1 LLLCFLGGLGFAN
14 LGIIGLYLG
23 MVFEEVKRRPLYV
36 VRQTLRPGDSQLAH
50 GISAGDML

>member
-1 LLLCFLGGLGFAN
+1 
-14 LGIIGLYLG
+14 LYLG